1 MEIRPIFSAM
11 MRSKTGVILIA
22 VQIALTLAILSN
34 ALYVVRDRTNEA
46 NRVSGVDDA
55 NLFMSVVADKNTDGV
70 LARQKRDEQA
80 LRAIPGV
87 ASVAWT
93 TQMPL
98 SQSGSNTGVQ
108 TDPKQN
114 DSVASPAVYAG
125 DETLVKTFGLKI
137 IEGRDFNAGDMQEIN
152 QGLPDQPKPKVALIT
167 KALAKKLYPNDASAL
182 GKVFYQGRGDPP
194 VEIIGVVDMLV
205 TPWGRASWNTQ
216 QTGDESFILPARF
229 VQNYNIYAI
238 RAEPGQRERVMKEVE
253 KTLLALEPGR
263 LVVQNDSMDQL
274 RETRYR
280 GEHTMANGLLIVIC
294 LLLLMTASGIVGL
307 ASLWVNQRRKQIG
320 VRRALGARRVD
331 ILRYFVTENV
341 MICLFGIVLGSG
353 LAIALNR
360 AMMSELELQRLP
372 LVYLLMGAAAL
383 LFLGVMAVLGP
394 AWRAAQI
401 APAIATRSA

>member
-22 VQIALTLAILSN
+22 VQIALTLAILAN
-34 ALYVVRDRTNEA
+34 ALYVVKDRTNEA
-46 NRVSGVDDA
+46 NRTSGVDDA
-55 NLFMSVVADKNTDGV
+55 NVFMIAVLDKNTDGV
-70 LARQKRDEQA
+70 IARQKRDEDV

-87 ASVAWT
+87 AGVALT
-93 TQMPL
+93 NQMPL
-98 SQSGSNTGVQ
+98 SQSGSSTGVQ
-108 TDPKQN
+108 VDPKAQ
-114 DSVASPAVYAG
+114 DQLTGPALYITSETFV
-125 DETLVKTFGLKI
+125 ETLGLKI
-137 IEGRDFNAGDMQEIN
+137 VEGRDFNANDMLEV
-152 QGLPDQPKPKVALIT
+152 DESKADKPKVKIALVT
-167 KALAKKLYPNDASAL
+167 KALAKKLYPDSASAL
-182 GKVFYQGRGDPP
+182 GKVFYQNTSEPP
-194 VEIIGVVDMLV
+194 IEIVGVVETLV
-205 TPWGRASWNTQ
+205 SPWGRASWNNNS
-216 QTGDESFILPARF
+216 TGDESFILSARF
-229 VQNYNIYAI
+229 IQPYNIYAV
-238 RAEPGQRERVMKEVE
+238 RTEPGQRDNIMKQAE
-253 KTLLALEPGR
+253 KSLLGLVPGR
-263 LVVQNDSMDQL
+263 LVVENKSMDQL
-274 RETRYR
+274 REERYR
-280 GEHTMANGLLIVIC
+280 GEHTMANGLLIVIG

-341 MICLFGIVLGSG
+341 IICVIGIVFGSG

-383 LFLGVMAVLGP
+383 LTLGVLAVLGP

>member
-34 ALYVVRDRTNEA
+34 ALYVVRDRTSEA

-55 NLFMSVVADKNTDGV
+55 NVFMIAIIDKNTDGV
-70 LARQKRDEQA
+70 ITRQKRDEDA
-80 LRAIPGV
+80 LRAIPGI

-98 SQSGSNTGVQ
+98 SQSGSNTGIQ
-108 TDPKQN
+108 TNPKQTE
-114 DSVASPAVYAG
+114 SVASPAVYAG
-125 DETLVKTFGLKI
+125 NETLVKTFGLKV
-137 IEGRDFNAGDMQEIN
+137 IEGRDFNAADMQEIDPA
-152 QGLPDQPKPKVALIT
+152 LPDQLKPKVALVT
-167 KALAKKLYPNDASAL
+167 KALAKKLYPNDASAI
-182 GKVFYQGRGDPP
+182 GKMFYQGRGDPP
-194 VEIIGVVDMLV
+194 IEIIGVVDTLV
-205 TPWGRASWNTQ
+205 TPWGRANWNTPSN
-216 QTGDESFILPARF
+216 GDESFILPARY
-229 VQNYNIYAI
+229 VQPYNIYAV
-238 RAEPGQRERVMKEVE
+238 RSEPGQRERVMKEAE
-253 KTLLALEPGR
+253 KALLGLEQGR
-263 LVVQNDSMDQL
+263 LVVQNESMDQL
-274 RETRYR
+274 RESRYR
-280 GEHTMANGLLIVIC
+280 SEYTMANGLLIVIG

-341 MICLFGIVLGSG
+341 MICVFGIVLGSG

-372 LVYLLMGAAAL
+372 LGYLLMGAVAL
-383 LFLGVMAVLGP
+383 LTLGVLAVLGP

>member
-55 NLFMSVVADKNTDGV
+55 NLFMIAVSDKNSDGV
-70 LARQKRDEQA
+70 LARQKRDEDA

-108 TDPKQN
+108 TDPKQT

-125 DETLVKTFGLKI
+125 NDTLVKTFGLKML
-137 IEGRDFNAGDMQEIN
+137 EGRDFNSGDMLEIN
-152 QGLPDQPKPKVALIT
+152 DNLPDQPKHKVALVT

-182 GKVFYQGRGDPP
+182 GKIFYNGRGDPP
-194 VEIIGVVDMLV
+194 IEIIGVVDALV
-205 TPWGRASWNTQ
+205 TPWGRAGWNTENN
-216 QTGDESFILPARF
+216 GDESFILPARY
-229 VQNYNIYAI
+229 VQPYNIYAV
-238 RAEPGQRERVMKEVE
+238 RAEPGQRERVMKEAE
-253 KTLLALEPGR
+253 KALLVLEQGR
-263 LVVQNDSMDQL
+263 LVVQNESMDQL
-274 RETRYR
+274 RENRYR
-280 GEHTMANGLLIVIC
+280 GEHTMANGLLIVIG

-320 VRRALGARRVD
+320 VRRALGARRSD

-341 MICLFGIVLGSG
+341 MICVFGIVMGSG

-372 LVYLLMGAAAL
+372 LVYLLTGAAAL
-383 LFLGVMAVLGP
+383 LLLGVSAVLGP

>member
-46 NRVSGVDDA
+46 NRASGVDDA
-55 NLFMSVVADKNTDGV
+55 NVFAIAVIDKSVDGAI
-70 LARQKRDEQA
+70 ARQKRDEEI

-87 ASVAWT
+87 TGVSYT

-98 SQSGSNTGVQ
+98 SQSGSNTGLQ
-108 TDPKQN
+108 TDPKQTE
-114 DSVASPAVYAG
+114 SIASPAVYAG
-125 DETLVKTFGLKI
+125 SENLASTFGVKL
-137 IEGRDFNAGDMQEIN
+137 IEGRDFNASDMQEID
-152 QGLPDQPKPKVALIT
+152 QSLPDQPKAKVALIT
-167 KALAKKLYPNDASAL
+167 KSLAKKLYPNDNAVL
-182 GKVFYQGRGDPP
+182 GKIFYQGKGDPP
-194 VEIIGVVDMLV
+194 IEIIGVIDTLV
-205 TPWGRASWNTQ
+205 TPWGRASWNTENN
-216 QTGDESFILPARF
+216 GDDSFILPARY
-229 VQNYNIYAI
+229 VQHYSIYAV
-238 RAEPGQRERVMKEVE
+238 RTEPGQRDRVMKEAE
-253 KTLLALEPGR
+253 KALLPLVTGRLLAD
-263 LVVQNDSMDQL
+263 NKSMDEF
-274 RETRYR
+274 REARYR
-280 GEHTMANGLLIVIC
+280 GEHTMANGLIIVIG

-341 MICLFGIVLGSG
+341 MICMFGIVMGSG

-383 LFLGVMAVLGP
+383 LFLGVTAVLGP

>member
-46 NRVSGVDDA
+46 NRISGVDDA
-55 NLFMSVVADKNTDGV
+55 NVFMVAISDKNTDGV
-70 LARQKRDEQA
+70 IARTKRDEDA

-93 TQMPL
+93 NQMPL
-98 SQSGSNTGVQ
+98 SQSGSNTGLQ
-108 TDPKQN
+108 TNPKQTE
-114 DSVASPAVYAG
+114 SVANPAVYAG
-125 DETLVKTFGLKI
+125 NETLVKTLGLKL

-152 QGLPDQPKPKVALIT
+152 SALPDQPKPKVALVT
-167 KALAKKLYPNDASAL
+167 KALAKKLYPNEASAL
-182 GKVFYQGRGDPP
+182 GKIFYQGRGDPP
-194 VEIIGVVDMLV
+194 IEIIGVVDTLV
-205 TPWGRASWNTQ
+205 TPWGRASWSNGNN
-216 QTGDESFILPARF
+216 GDESFILPARY
-229 VQNYNIYAI
+229 VQPYNIYAV
-238 RAEPGQRERVMKEVE
+238 RAEPNQRERVMKDAE
-253 KTLLALEPGR
+253 KILLALEQGR

-274 RETRYR
+274 RESRYR
-280 GEHTMANGLLIVIC
+280 SEYTMANGLLIVIC

-320 VRRALGARRVD
+320 VRRALGARRSD

-341 MICLFGIVLGSG
+341 MICVFGISMGSG

-383 LFLGVMAVLGP
+383 LFLGVIAVLGP